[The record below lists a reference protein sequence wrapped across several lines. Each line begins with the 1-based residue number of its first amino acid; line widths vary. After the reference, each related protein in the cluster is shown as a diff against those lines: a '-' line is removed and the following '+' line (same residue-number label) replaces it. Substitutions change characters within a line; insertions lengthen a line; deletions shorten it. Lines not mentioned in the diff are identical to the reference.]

1 MQALKKEKKRQL
13 QRHEQVTFFTKA
25 LRTAWATSF
34 SVFKCKKAYSVSV
47 SAAAKDRGRGRC
59 MKNNCCQR
67 LFHKEERSRSS
78 ALLSKLEIVRPEGGC
93 RQRRT
98 LQHVRWHVAYFHHG
112 LRRHLANSAR
122 TVCRAQRGRRGRGK
136 KTWQQQRASSSLET
150 VGPFRKC
157 GRERSNTL
165 RAAPGGVAR
174 GLGSAPLWP
183 ECWSLSSSRPVLRAW
198 IKMEPMESDRI
209 VCGIEPYTEELQLLL
224 RACVSVAT
232 KIE

>member
-136 KTWQQQRASSSLET
+136 KAWQQQRASSSGNSGAVSKVWART
-150 VGPFRKC
+150 VEYSTGGP
-157 GRERSNTL
+157 GRGGA
-165 RAAPGGVAR
+165 RAQFGAPVAGVLVLVFKPPGAAR
-174 GLGSAPLWP
+174 VDQNGAHG
-183 ECWSLSSSRPVLRAW
+183 
-198 IKMEPMESDRI
+198 
-209 VCGIEPYTEELQLLL
+209 
-224 RACVSVAT
+224 
-232 KIE
+232 